1 MKGLVGARRSPRAMA
16 LKPSVPLTA
25 EENDMVLALLRSLLP
40 TLYVE
45 ISLAL
50 SIAGRAVL
58 KPLRT
63 ILSLQPLPPRL
74 LVRLISG

>member
-1 MKGLVGARRSPRAMA
+1 M
-16 LKPSVPLTA
+16 
-25 EENDMVLALLRSLLP
+25 ALLRSLLP